1 MSLSFLDLVKA
12 TDVVPYPS
20 DPEYALVLDT
30 SYDFLSHNGIKIGRL
45 TAPVYQALVEGYSD
59 HLVVTPRSIQLHPD
73 ICNTFEARNQLI
85 ARIAADWRAAR
96 SFRVLEGWRD
106 ELYTVFNPSHVPYLL
121 VERSASPLFGVITY
135 GVHIVGYVPANAD
148 GCGSPLRVWVP
159 RRSATKATFSGM
171 LDNTVAGG
179 LGYPY
184 GVFNTCIKECY
195 EEAGLAEDYVRKRLT
210 SAGVIT
216 YAYQHDYDKDDSS
229 STGLYQPEVEYIYDL
244 RLDIDT
250 VPQPIDGEVAEF
262 NLMTVDEIKVE
273 LANGSFKPNTALV
286 QIDFFIRHGF
296 ITSENEPDFM
306 EIQARTHRKME
317 YPVR

>member
-1 MSLSFLDLVKA
+1 MPLSFLDLVKA

-20 DPEYALVLDT
+20 DPEYALVRDF
-30 SYDFLSHNGIKIGRL
+30 SYDFISHNGVKIGRL
-45 TAPVYQALVEGYSD
+45 TAPVYKALIADYAESF
-59 HLVVTPRSIQLHPD
+59 VVTPTAIQLHPD
-73 ICNTFEARNQLI
+73 HCNTLEARNKLI

-96 SFRVLEGWRD
+96 AFRVLEGWRD

-121 VERSASPLFGVITY
+121 IERAASMLFGVITY
-135 GVHIVGYVPANAD
+135 GVHIIGYVPADAD

-159 RRSATKATFSGM
+159 RRSATKATFPGM

-184 GVFNTCIKECY
+184 GLLETCVKECY
-195 EEAGLAEDYVRKRLT
+195 EEAGLSEDYVLKHLT

-216 YAYQHDYDKDDSS
+216 YAYQHDYDKDDAS

-244 RLDIDT
+244 RMDPEI
-250 VPQPIDGEVAEF
+250 VPQPVDGEVAEF
-262 NLMTVDEIKVE
+262 NLMTVEETKTE
-273 LANGSFKPNTALV
+273 LANGTFKPNTALV
-286 QIDFFIRHGF
+286 QIDFFIRHGL
-296 ITSENEPDFM
+296 ITPEDEPDFL